1 MRNYRLA
8 LLFLANIIPLVVG
21 MGLFPVLPLYAA
33 RFGAT
38 ATLVGLLYAVTYA
51 ASVAGIVLTAWLS
64 ERVRLR
70 ALFVA
75 GGALGIPALALLGSA
90 TTVWQMMI
98 LTALIWFSGAVTI
111 TLVNV
116 FTGLLSDGGSR
127 GASFSFLFMAYP
139 LGAVVGGAAVG
150 QLVSW
155 QGYAFMFAALAFFWA
170 ALPLI
175 GLFGLGSLHPG
186 ASPRLAKQADTA
198 PAFEWAFKRLLLA
211 TLFSA
216 LAINVSRLGTSLSMQ
231 ALGFSAAALASTAV
245 VSGIVAAPIGLL
257 IGVLS
262 DRLGYRRV
270 LIGGY
275 ALAVSGTLL
284 LIGAAQLWHFWLAAT
299 LLFVAWC
306 VNASVTSALA
316 ADTLPQAALGRGL
329 PRLNAMDSL
338 ANIMGFALA
347 GYVMDTLGGSS
358 LYLIAVGLALLAV
371 PLLPRPARP
380 RLRSARIAADT
391 RATTFA
397 KGE

>member
-8 LLFLANIIPLVVG
+8 LLFLANMIPLVVG

-51 ASVAGIVLTAWLS
+51 ASVAGILLTAWLS
-64 ERVRLR
+64 ERVPLR

-75 GGALGIPALALLGSA
+75 GGVLGIPALALLGSA
-90 TTVWQMMI
+90 GALWQVMI
-98 LTALIWFSGAVTI
+98 LTVLIWFSGGVTI

-116 FTGLLSDGGSR
+116 FTGLLADDGSR

-150 QLVSW
+150 QLVAW
-155 QGYAFMFAALAFFWA
+155 QGYTPMFVALACFWV

-175 GLFGLGSLHPG
+175 GLFGLGSLRPG
-186 ASPRLAKQADTA
+186 VSPREAKQADPA
-198 PAFEWAFKRLLLA
+198 PAFEWSFKRLLLA
-211 TLFSA
+211 ALFSA

-231 ALGFSAAALASTAV
+231 ALGFSAGAVASTAV
-245 VSGIVAAPIGLL
+245 VNGIVAAPISLL
-257 IGVLS
+257 IGALS

-270 LIGGY
+270 LFAGYTLGIGG
-275 ALAVSGTLL
+275 ALL
-284 LIGAAQLWHFWLAAT
+284 LRSATQLWQFCLAAT

-306 VNASVTSALA
+306 VNGSVTSALA

-329 PRLNAMDSL
+329 PRLNATDSL
-338 ANIMGFALA
+338 ASILGFALA
-347 GYVMDTLGGSS
+347 GYLMDTLGGSG
-358 LYLIAVGLALLAV
+358 LYLIAVGLAVLAA
-371 PLLPRPARP
+371 PLLPNPARR
-380 RLRSARIAADT
+380 RLPLARVTADMSSA
-391 RATTFA
+391 TFA